1 MTELI
6 FLTMHTLQL
15 SRMHFNT
22 DSQGPL
28 CLEHFSWSYCNWVH
42 LHIVFVLLYSVCR
55 SVSVLS
61 CVDIIE
67 SFTYVLRVVILD
79 VTERRGVR
87 ESERRYQQ
95 PLAYTI
101 KKRKVKKKE
110 EEIKREYLAVAR
122 LLLLLPTSNLLLPL
136 TVYIIILII
145 IIMIW
150 ALTEHL
156 SLRWVLSASL

>member
-1 MTELI
+1 M
-6 FLTMHTLQL
+6 
-15 SRMHFNT
+15 
-22 DSQGPL
+22 
-28 CLEHFSWSYCNWVH
+28 
-42 LHIVFVLLYSVCR
+42 FVSLYSACR

-79 VTERRGVR
+79 VTKRRGAR

-101 KKRKVKKKE
+101 QKKKKKKKKEVKKKEKKKKKE

-145 IIMIW
+145 M
-150 ALTEHL
+150 
-156 SLRWVLSASL
+156 